1 MRKLD
6 ELLMTAQQGIVGMD
20 PKTVSKR
27 VKTARIGFVAFSCI
41 SILLSLYSTA
51 FATDA
56 IATGI
61 ASGMQQFYSLIRMIS
76 IPVAAVAVGAAA
88 FQIFTGGEKGME
100 KAKKIIIY
108 TGIGIGVA
116 LLAPKL
122 VEMIAG
128 WFQGASRTSDV
139 KKFTN

>member
-100 KAKKIIIY
+100 KAKK
-108 TGIGIGVA
+108 
-116 LLAPKL
+116 LLSIP
-122 VEMIAG
+122 E
-128 WFQGASRTSDV
+128 
-139 KKFTN
+139 